1 MKLKI
6 QRPVAFV
13 PTMGALHAGHQS
25 LVKIAKSYVDEVVV
39 SIFINPLQFESPDDF
54 SNYPKTFADDSKL
67 AQESGATFVW
77 APTLDEI
84 YPTEP
89 QIISA
94 GEIGKLFE
102 GVHRFGHFDGVL
114 TVVKRLFDLV
124 EPTHA
129 IFGEKD
135 FQQLFLIKEMVAKL
149 ELPIKIIAAPT
160 IREASGLAMSSRNS
174 HLESLE
180 LERASGIY
188 KALVSA
194 ASKPDIEQ
202 RRELLTAELTAIP
215 DFLLDYAEII
225 DEDNFQIADS
235 RTLKAR
241 AVVAG
246 WINGVRLIDN
256 MAMSHPRNSK

>member
-39 SIFINPLQFESPDDF
+39 SIFINPLQFENPDDF
-54 SNYPKTFADDSKL
+54 SNYPKTFAEDSKL
-67 AQESGATFVW
+67 AEASGATFVW
-77 APTLDEI
+77 APMLDEI

-89 QIISA
+89 EIISA
-94 GEIGKLFE
+94 GEVGKLFE
-102 GVHRFGHFDGVL
+102 GVHRFSHFDGVL

-135 FQQLFLIKEMVAKL
+135 FQQFFLIREMVAKL
-149 ELPIKIIAAPT
+149 ELPIEIICAPT
-160 IREASGLAMSSRNS
+160 IREASGLAMSSRNGR
-174 HLESLE
+174 LTSLE

-188 KALVSA
+188 KALASA
-194 ASKPDIEQ
+194 AKARDIDQ
-202 RRELLTAELTAIP
+202 GREILNTEIALIP
-215 DFLLDYAEII
+215 DFLPDYAEII
-225 DEDNFQIADS
+225 DEENFQVADS

-246 WINGVRLIDN
+246 WINRVRLIDN
-256 MAMSHPRNSK
+256 VAMSYPRNSK

>member
-194 ASKPDIEQ
+194 ASKPDIKQ

>member
-1 MKLKI
+1 MKLQI

-25 LVKIAKSYVDEVVV
+25 LVKIAKSYVDKVVV
-39 SIFINPLQFESPDDF
+39 SIFINPLQFENADDF
-54 SNYPKTFADDSKL
+54 SNYPKTFLDDSKL
-67 AQESGATFVW
+67 AEESGATFVW

-89 QIISA
+89 EIISA
-94 GEIGKLFE
+94 GEIGNLFE
-102 GVHRFGHFDGVL
+102 GVHSFGHFDGVL

-135 FQQLFLIKEMVAKL
+135 FQQLFLIKDMVAKL
-149 ELPIKIIAAPT
+149 ELPIEIIAAPT
-160 IREASGLAMSSRNS
+160 IRESSVLAMSSRNS
-174 HLESLE
+174 QLESLE

-188 KALVSA
+188 KALVLA
-194 ASKPDIEQ
+194 GNKPDIEQ
-202 RRELLTAELTAIP
+202 SRELLTAELLAIP

-225 DEDNFQIADS
+225 D
-235 RTLKAR
+235 
-241 AVVAG
+241 
-246 WINGVRLIDN
+246 
-256 MAMSHPRNSK
+256 

>member
-1 MKLKI
+1 MKLQI

-25 LVKIAKSYVDEVVV
+25 LVKIAKSYVDKVVV
-39 SIFINPLQFESPDDF
+39 SIFINPLQFENADDF
-54 SNYPKTFADDSKL
+54 SNYPKTFLDDSKL
-67 AQESGATFVW
+67 AEESGATFVW

-89 QIISA
+89 EIISA
-94 GEIGKLFE
+94 GEIGNLFE

-135 FQQLFLIKEMVAKL
+135 FQQLFLIKDMVAKL
-149 ELPIKIIAAPT
+149 ELPIEIIAAPT
-160 IREASGLAMSSRNS
+160 IRESSGLAMSSRNS
-174 HLESLE
+174 QLESLE

-188 KALVSA
+188 KALVLA
-194 ASKPDIEQ
+194 GNKPDIEQ
-202 RRELLTAELTAIP
+202 SRELLTAELLAIP

-225 DEDNFQIADS
+225 DEQNFRVADS
-235 RTLKAR
+235 RTVNAR

-256 MAMSHPRNSK
+256 MAMSYPRNSK